1 MSPRPQGDPKWLLTG
16 VIGHQLLQAVELG
29 AGGDV
34 EAATVQLADLV
45 VLHVEPLGVVKVR
58 DGEAVGTC
66 GQDRG
71 AGGGDAPQTGAP
83 HGVPLRGGGGGAGL
97 GMQAAAFTQKQRRR
111 KEVAV
116 RSVIWAWVIPAA
128 PPAPAAKSRLSI
140 PTGCANKGHH
150 PLQPPQPHQVLLSGN
165 TQHAALL
172 LLPLQRMLLLA
183 GGHSGHH
190 GSEELAPWGWT
201 VPPQAGTEEETPL
214 GVGGPSGQEG
224 K

>member
-71 AGGGDAPQTGAP
+71 AGGGRCAADGCSPWGPAEGWWWGSRIGHAGCCFHPKAEEAK
-83 HGVPLRGGGGGAGL
+83 GGGCQVCHL
-97 GMQAAAFTQKQRRR
+97 GMGDPCCSSSPGSQEQAQ
-111 KEVAV
+111 
-116 RSVIWAWVIPAA
+116 
-128 PPAPAAKSRLSI
+128 
-140 PTGCANKGHH
+140 H
-150 PLQPPQPHQVLLSGN
+150 PH
-165 TQHAALL
+165 
-172 LLPLQRMLLLA
+172 RMC
-183 GGHSGHH
+183 
-190 GSEELAPWGWT
+190 
-201 VPPQAGTEEETPL
+201 
-214 GVGGPSGQEG
+214 
-224 K
+224 